1 MTHFIAVILMLS
13 LPVIAGRFL
22 VDATFRCLDILKQR
36 YGT

>member
-13 LPVIAGRFL
+13 LPVIAGRML
-22 VDATFRCLDILKQR
+22 VDATFRCLDFLKRR